1 MSGDLVCTAGPM
13 LALFNNPFTRGLADL
28 VVVALA
34 CLGLYYLW
42 MLVTGRAPA
51 PGAMR
56 EQVPPPPPPPVQPY
70 GSQGSPPTN
79 PPAARVKTSQA
90 PEIPPAQSIPVSS
103 PAQSPVSATKP
114 PTIAATPAQETFD
127 AELVS
132 IIAAAVACVLD
143 RPHRV
148 LDIRKVTGPGAW
160 VNPWAIEGRFQ
171 HYSSHKVR

>member
-1 MSGDLVCTAGPM
+1 MPGDLACASGPI
-13 LALFNNPFTRGLADL
+13 LALFNSHFTRSLADL
-28 VVVALA
+28 VVIALA

-51 PGAMR
+51 PGDLR
-56 EQVPPPPPPPVQPY
+56 EQSPRQTPPPVQPP
-70 GSQGSPPTN
+70 GSQVSSPAPLPTM
-79 PPAARVKTSQA
+79 AVKTSLA
-90 PEIPPAQSIPVSS
+90 PEIPTAQPVAVSS
-103 PAQSPVSATKP
+103 QTQSPVAAAKP
-114 PTIAATPAQETFD
+114 PAITVSSAPETFD

-148 LDIRKVTGPGAW
+148 LDIKKVASSGAW